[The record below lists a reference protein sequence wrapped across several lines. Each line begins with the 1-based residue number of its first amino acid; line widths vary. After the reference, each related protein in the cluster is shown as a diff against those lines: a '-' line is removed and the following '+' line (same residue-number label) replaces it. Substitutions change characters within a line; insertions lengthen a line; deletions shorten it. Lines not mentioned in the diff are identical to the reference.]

1 MKRFSTLTTLIVVMV
16 VCALIPFGVS
26 AKKKKDSKEKPV
38 YVFKVEKEVKRT
50 PVKNQY
56 RTGTCWCFS
65 TVSYLESE
73 LLRMGKEETDL
84 SEMYVVRHTYPRK
97 ADNYIRLHGT
107 ANHSQGGQS
116 HDVINAIR
124 AFGMVPEAV
133 YDGKKIGEKRH
144 NHGEMVT
151 ILNGIVEG
159 VLKKRGGKITPRWLD
174 AYNAVLDVYLG
185 KSPETFEYKG
195 KTYTP
200 KSFAGDFMGLNL
212 DDYVELTSY
221 SHHPFYKKCR
231 IELPDNWDYNSDY
244 YNVPID
250 DLEKI
255 VNYALNNGHSFVWDG
270 DVSERFYS
278 QRGGRNDY
286 GTGYAIVPEKDWE
299 DLTKK
304 ERKIEI
310 TEPVKEKE
318 ITQAMRQET
327 LDNFTTTDDHLM
339 HVVGLAK
346 DQKGSTYYYT
356 KNSGGPDRV
365 NEGYVYLSR
374 SFFRLK
380 TTAIFIHKDAIPSD
394 IKQKLGL

>member
-1 MKRFSTLTTLIVVMV
+1 VILIFAFV
-16 VCALIPFGVS
+16 PFNGL
-26 AKKKKDSKEKPV
+26 AKKKKDKKDKPV
-38 YVFKVEKEVKRT
+38 YVFKVETEVKRT

-65 TVSYLESE
+65 TISYLESE
-73 LLRMGKEETDL
+73 LLRMGKEELDL
-84 SEMYVVRHTYPRK
+84 SEMFVVRHTYPHK
-97 ADNYIRLHGT
+97 ADNYVRLHGR

-124 AFGMVPEAV
+124 RYGIVPESV

-144 NHGEMVT
+144 NHGEMASV
-151 ILNGIVEG
+151 LNGLVEG
-159 VLKKRGGKITPRWLD
+159 VLKRRGRKITPRWQE

-185 KSPETFEYKG
+185 SVPESFEYKG
-195 KTYTP
+195 KSYTP
-200 KSFAGDFMGLNL
+200 KRFANDYLGLKY

-231 IELPDNWDYNSDY
+231 IELPDNWDYNGDY

-255 VNYALNNGHSFVWDG
+255 VDYALKNGHSFVWDG

-278 QRGGRNDY
+278 KRSGRDDY
-286 GTGYAIVPEKDWE
+286 ATGYAIVPEKDWE

-304 ERKIEI
+304 ERKKKI
-310 TEPVKEKE
+310 TEPIKEKE
-318 ITQAMRQET
+318 ISQQMRQET

-346 DQKGSTYYYT
+346 DQKGAKYYFT
-356 KNSGGPDRV
+356 KNSGGLDRA
-365 NEGYVYLSR
+365 NAGYVYLSR

-380 TTAIFIHKDAIPSD
+380 TTAIFIHKDGIPAD
-394 IKQKLGL
+394 IKEKLGL